1 MSGEQSP
8 VCLLL
13 FMLFIIYL
21 DQSIQQ
27 QSKTFLL
34 TKRRKTCSTNIIQL
48 SFCYQMKL
56 FENIVKCIYVLIF
69 FHS

>member
-21 DQSIQQ
+21 NQSIQQ
-27 QSKTFLL
+27 HSKTFLL
-34 TKRRKTCSTNIIQL
+34 TKNEE
-48 SFCYQMKL
+48 KL
-56 FENIVKCIYVLIF
+56 VQQTLYNFRFVIR
-69 FHS
+69 